1 MKASRIVRHKMWARG
16 QDTHSSISRV
26 SFRQLCYESFRFHN
40 VELHQEGETCS
51 LPVRP

>member
-40 VELHQEGETCS
+40 VDCIRKEKHALS
-51 LPVRP
+51 R